1 LRILKNL
8 WILAKS
14 GFTQEVEK
22 TFREK
27 VNFLL
32 RLFLVLLIFKIIYFT
47 STYLIKTIDAINF
60 PVVSTEFEMD
70 TYAGIYQFL
79 ILAIFLPIIEEL
91 TFRLGLKFTKWNF
104 VIMFTGLTFISL
116 KILFKLGWVTS
127 ITIGAVSTI
136 VFSILLKK
144 QILEKLTEF
153 WKNNRLVIFYF
164 LLICFSTLHL
174 SNYELNYSS
183 LLYVPILFLP
193 HFFTGLIFSYARLE
207 SGIIL
212 SISLHILNNALISFP
227 ILLTG

>member
-1 LRILKNL
+1 MRILKNL
-8 WILAKS
+8 CILLKS

-27 VNFLL
+27 INFLL

-60 PVVSTEFEMD
+60 PIVSTSFEMD
-70 TYAGIYQFL
+70 TYSGIHQFL
-79 ILAIFLPIIEEL
+79 ILAVFLPVFEEL

-104 VIMFTGLTFISL
+104 VIMLTGLTFLSL
-116 KILFKLGWVTS
+116 KIFFKLDLVSS
-127 ITIGAVSTI
+127 ITIGAVSVF
-136 VFSILLKK
+136 VFSIFLKK
-144 QILEKLTEF
+144 QTLEKLTQF
-153 WKNNRLVIFYF
+153 WKNNRLVVFYG

-174 SNYELNYSS
+174 SNYELHFSN
-183 LLYVPILFLP
+183 LLYAPILVLP
-193 HFFTGLIFSYARLE
+193 HFFAGLIFSYARLK

-212 SISLHILNNALISFP
+212 SISLHILNNALIAFP